1 MDLIVVIMLYG
12 GMDLSALMITVWIY
26 SALLSVVPR
35 YSALLSVTPR
45 YSALLSVVWCYSA
58 LFGVTPRCLVLFR
71 GWQRLLMVDDTF
83 RFAM

>member
-26 SALLSVVPR
+26 SALLSVVPLGVVRLGVVRRVTQR
-35 YSALLSVTPR
+35 YSARL
-45 YSALLSVVWCYSA
+45 YSQQ
-58 LFGVTPRCLVLFR
+58 RCTLDR
-71 GWQRLLMVDDTF
+71 GAQRSLMVDDTF